1 MDKHYDCLIVGAG
14 ISGIFTAREILKKH
28 PEWNVALA
36 EAYKT
41 LGGRT
46 FSYTYKKNTW
56 EGGAGRISKDH
67 KHLLGLIKEY
77 KLNLIPIGSETRYK
91 TDGAGHISLNTF
103 DDFSKTY
110 LLPMTYLSK
119 EVLAKHTIESLS
131 KLMYGLSATRR
142 LFEFFPYRGEINTLR
157 ADLALKT
164 FLTGEMSSHSGYFVI
179 KEGFSEL
186 VLRMKKD
193 IVGRG
198 CKILTSH
205 RLLNLRK
212 IGDSVECFFEGKSI
226 CTERVILAIDC
237 NSLAK
242 IPVFRKWDVLSYLK
256 TQPLFRIYGVFNKAW
271 FPPGAPIVTPGPL
284 RYIIPVSEKVI
295 MVSYTDAEDT
305 QAFHRIQRAGGD
317 EALQKVIMKELRKLF
332 PDIEI
337 PEPVHFKSH
346 YWHTGATYWLPGN
359 YVPETVSSKS
369 IRPLPLTLPKVWLTG
384 ESTSMRQAWVEGALE
399 QSLLCLSD
407 VDRI

>member
-1 MDKHYDCLIVGAG
+1 MDNHYDCLIIGAG
-14 ISGIFTAREILKKH
+14 ISGMFSAREILKKH
-28 PEWNVALA
+28 PEWKVGLA
-36 EAYKT
+36 ERYKE

-46 FSYTYKKNTW
+46 FSYSYKKNIW

-67 KHLLGLIKEY
+67 KHTLALIKEY
-77 KLNLIPIGSETRYK
+77 KLNLIQIPSETRFK
-91 TDGAGHISLNTF
+91 LDSGSDIILNEF
-103 DDFSKTY
+103 DEFSKVY

-119 EVLAKHTIESLS
+119 DVLAKHTIESLS
-131 KLMYGLSATRR
+131 KRMYGPSATQR
-142 LFEFFPYRGEINTLR
+142 LFDYFPYRGEINTLR

-164 FLTGEMSSHSGYFVI
+164 FLTGEMSSHSGYSVI

-186 VLRMKKD
+186 IACMKKD

-205 RLLNLRK
+205 KLLNLRK
-212 IGDSVECFFEGKSI
+212 HGNGTECFFEGRNI
-226 CTERVILAIDC
+226 HAERVILALHADA
-237 NSLAK
+237 LAK

-271 FPPGAPIVTPGPL
+271 FPPGAPIVTPGSL
-284 RYIIPVSEKVI
+284 RYIIPVGENVI

-305 QAFHRIQRAGGD
+305 KNFHSIQRRGGD
-317 EALQKVIMKELRKLF
+317 EALQKIIMKELRKLF
-332 PDIEI
+332 PEVDI
-337 PEPVHFKSH
+337 PEPVHFKSY
-346 YWHTGATYWLPGN
+346 YWSTGATYWLPGN
-359 YVPETVSSKS
+359 YSPETLSRKS
-369 IRPLPLTLPKVWLTG
+369 ICPMPLTLPKVWLTG

-407 VDRI
+407 VDRQ

>member
-1 MDKHYDCLIVGAG
+1 MDKHYDCLIIGAG
-14 ISGIFTAREILKKH
+14 ISGMFCTREILKKH

-36 EAYKT
+36 ERYKDI
-41 LGGRT
+41 GGRT
-46 FSYTYKKNTW
+46 FSYSYGKNTW

-67 KHLLGLIKEY
+67 KNLLTLIKEY
-77 KLNLIPIGSETRYK
+77 DLTLIPIGSETRFK
-91 TDGAGHISLNTF
+91 KDAAGHICLNTF

-110 LLPMTYLSK
+110 LLPMTYLPK
-119 EVLAKHTIESLS
+119 DTLAKHTIESLS
-131 KLMYGLSATRR
+131 KLMYGLSATRN
-142 LFEFFPYRGEINTLR
+142 LFDFFPYRGEINTLR

-164 FLTGEMSSHSGYFVI
+164 FLTGEMSSHSGYSVI
-179 KEGFSEL
+179 KEGFSQL
-186 VLRMKKD
+186 IARMKKD

-205 RLLNLRK
+205 KLLNLK
-212 IGDSVECFFEGKSI
+212 KNENGVEAFFEGKCI
-226 CTERVILAIDC
+226 TAERVILALHSDAV
-237 NSLAK
+237 AK
-242 IPVFRKWDVLSYLK
+242 IPAFRKWNVVSYLK

-305 QAFHRIQRAGGD
+305 SVFHRIQRAGGD

-359 YVPETVSSKS
+359 YVPETVSRKS
-369 IRPLPLTLPKVWLTG
+369 IRPLPLSLPKVWLTG
-384 ESTSMRQAWVEGALE
+384 ESWSMRQAWVEGALE

-407 VDRI
+407 IDRQ